1 MKIKT
6 LSILITLFFIACS
19 GGNKKIK
26 LIQNYDS
33 IYLSENR
40 VKTQAKPIDKEF
52 TQHLNN
58 DVKEI
63 IRKVYAKNINK
74 PGISPT
80 EIFPTEIFPIGL
92 RIYINESGNVE
103 MVKDIPVNTK
113 LLHGGTIY
121 PNVKKI
127 TELLLPKIE
136 KWKFAAATF
145 NGKQVKARKDLKAIY
160 VINNKGNIEIRMPF
174 QIKTTNNNY
183 SGYFISAQ
191 EMPRIIGGVAG
202 IQKKIV
208 YPESAKK
215 AGLEGRV
222 FVRAY
227 IDENGN
233 VVHSEILKSAGSIL
247 DSAALKAVEET
258 KFIPGKQNGKPVKV
272 QVVIPI
278 AFRLN

>member
-33 IYLSENR
+33 IYLNENR
-40 VKTQAKPIDKEF
+40 VKTQAKPINKEF

-63 IRKVYAKNINK
+63 IKKVYVKNINK
-74 PGISPT
+74 P
-80 EIFPTEIFPIGL
+80 EIFPLGL
-92 RIYINESGNVE
+92 RIYINENGGVD

-127 TELLLPKIE
+127 TKLLLPKIE
-136 KWKFAAATF
+136 NWKFTAATF

-160 VINNKGNIEIRMPF
+160 VINNKGNIEIKMPF

-183 SGYFISAQ
+183 SGYFISVQ
-191 EMPRIIGGVAG
+191 SMPRPIGGVAG

-222 FVRAY
+222 FIRAY

-233 VVHSEILKSAGSIL
+233 IVHSEILKSAGSVL
-247 DSAALKAVEET
+247 DSAALKAVKGT

>member
-6 LSILITLFFIACS
+6 LSILITLFLIACS
-19 GGNKKIK
+19 TGNKKIK

-63 IRKVYAKNINK
+63 IKKVYNKNINK
-74 PGISPT
+74 P

-92 RIYINESGNVE
+92 RIYINENGYVE

-113 LLHGGTIY
+113 LFHGETIY

-127 TELLLPKIE
+127 TKLLLPKIE
-136 KWKFAAATF
+136 NWKFTAATL

-160 VINNKGNIEIRMPF
+160 VINNKGNIKIKMPF
-174 QIKTTNNNY
+174 QVKTTNNNY
-183 SGYFISAQ
+183 SDYFISVQ
-191 EMPRIIGGVAG
+191 EMPRPIGGVAG

-208 YPESAKK
+208 YPELAKK

-272 QVVIPI
+272 QVVVPI
-278 AFRLN
+278 MFRLN